1 MVKRDI
7 KYYFAY
13 FFIAVAIIL
22 ITASFSIWFVGRIK
36 DKSETLSPTF
46 SNNISCSTFVIDPGH
61 GGEDGGA
68 IADDGTTEKELNL
81 LLAKDLSLL
90 LELNGDKAVMTRET
104 DTLLYDKY
112 GDLDNYKGKKKIYD
126 LKNRVR
132 ITNEQQSPVYIGIHM
147 NKFPDARYSG
157 LQVYYSKNNETSKL
171 LAENVQKNTHAYIQN
186 TNKRAIKR
194 ADSSIYILDSLDC
207 PAILIECGFMSNS
220 NELVLLKST
229 EYRRDLAT
237 VIFISAINTA
247 GAD

>member
-1 MVKRDI
+1 MVKKDM
-7 KYYFAY
+7 KYYIAY
-13 FFIAVAIIL
+13 FFIAVAIII
-22 ITASFSIWFVGRIK
+22 ITASFSMWFIGRTK

-46 SNNISCSTFVIDPGH
+46 SDNKNCSTFVIDPGH

-81 LLAKDLSLL
+81 LLAKNLSLL
-90 LELNGDKAVMTRET
+90 LELNGEKAVMTRET

-126 LKNRVR
+126 LKNRVK

-147 NKFPDARYSG
+147 NKFPDERYSG
-157 LQVYYSKNNETSKL
+157 LQVYYSKNNEKSKL

-186 TNKRAIKR
+186 TNNRAIKR
-194 ADSSIYILDSLDC
+194 ADGSIYILDSLNC
-207 PAILIECGFMSNS
+207 PSVLIECGFMSNP
-220 NELVLLKST
+220 NELELLKSQ

-237 VIFISAINTA
+237 VIFISAINTPRT
-247 GAD
+247 D